1 MEDLSER
8 DLSGKSDE
16 DLTPEERQELQ
27 RRLDEFVDRM
37 ELRRPGKDAEPD
49 KPKRITT
56 WDPAAIARR
65 H

>member
-1 MEDLSER
+1 MDDLSER
-8 DLSGKSDE
+8 DFSSKSDE

-27 RRLDEFVDRM
+27 RRMDEFVERM
-37 ELRRPGKDAEPD
+37 ELRRPAKDAERD